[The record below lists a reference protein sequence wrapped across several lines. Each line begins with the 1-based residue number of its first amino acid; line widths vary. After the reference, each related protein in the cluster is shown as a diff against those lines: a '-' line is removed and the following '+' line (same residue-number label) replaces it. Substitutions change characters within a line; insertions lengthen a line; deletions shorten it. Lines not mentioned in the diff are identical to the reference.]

1 MQNSKFLEDKTEENL
16 NDFGYGNDFL
26 DTTEV
31 QFTKE
36 ITNKVNLIKILK
48 LLLHTTKRRIRRQAQ
63 TGRKCFARYTNDKG
77 SLYKI

>member
-1 MQNSKFLEDKTEENL
+1 MQNSKSLEDKIEENL

-36 ITNKVNLIKILK
+36 ITNKVKLIKILK
-48 LLLHTTKRRIRRQAQ
+48 LLLHTTK
-63 TGRKCFARYTNDKG
+63 
-77 SLYKI
+77 

>member
-1 MQNSKFLEDKTEENL
+1 MDHKRKCKKQNSKFLEDKTEENL

-48 LLLHTTKRRIRRQAQ
+48 LLLHTTK
-63 TGRKCFARYTNDKG
+63 
-77 SLYKI
+77 

>member
-1 MQNSKFLEDKTEENL
+1 MQNSKSLEDKIEENL

-36 ITNKVNLIKILK
+36 ITNKVKLIKFLK
-48 LLLHTTKRRIRRQAQ
+48 LLLHTTK
-63 TGRKCFARYTNDKG
+63 
-77 SLYKI
+77 